1 MLEKLLKPKSIAVV
15 TSSKTSA
22 HDAGR
27 IITNLKKCGFQG
39 AIYPVNFKSDK
50 TPKQSYYPDLDSC
63 PGAADLCII
72 TAPASEVITLAKQ
85 AVYSGAGSIIVLSPG
100 FKASGS
106 QDKKLKN
113 ELRDIC
119 HSRSIPLLGPGCNGL
134 INTQHR
140 MNASLSP
147 VCPAVGGIS
156 VISQSR
162 AMHTALADWALSRNI
177 GLGKIVS
184 LGNRTDL
191 NESDFLKVL
200 AKDDNT
206 KVIVCCLESFGGEG
220 EFLRLAEQTAEI
232 KPIIMLKAGITRA
245 GARVSS
251 IYDAS
256 PADTDTAYGAAL
268 KRAGIIRARQIE
280 NLLDFAQA
288 FAAQPLPDGGN
299 ICVITNSGGMGV
311 MAVDA
316 IESTG
321 LNPALLSQ
329 STKAKLRNILPKAGT
344 VDNPVDVQEDTGP
357 SLFVQVCNLV
367 LDDPGVQGVILLI
380 AQPKRIRPVSLAA
393 KLAGINHPTKPVLTS
408 FVGGYSMNRARKKL
422 TESQIPDY
430 PAPERAVQAMDALRE
445 YAIWKKRPP
454 RVVTSFPVNH
464 RRVQRVIRW
473 HERMNISRISEIEAK
488 EILQAYG
495 FRIPEGKLIHTREQ
509 AVEQALRIGYP
520 VVMKIISPDVI
531 NRTDVGGIRL
541 NLISAEQVRDAFDL
555 MMVRIN
561 RQIPGA
567 DIRGVY
573 IERMGTAGREIIL
586 GMSRDPLYGP
596 VLMFGLGGI
605 MVETMK
611 DVAFHLAPIT
621 AEEAMQMLKSTRSYN
636 LLEDS
641 SGSVS
646 VNLDSIVQSLQR
658 ISQLAMEYP
667 GITELAISPFVVS
680 EFGVEPYVADA
691 NMSLKKSGNAH
702 GSI

>member
-1 MLEKLLKPKSIAVV
+1 MLEKLLNPESIAVAASSR
-15 TSSKTSA
+15 TSIR
-22 HDAGR
+22 DAVQVVA
-27 IITNLKKCGFQG
+27 NLKKCGFQG

-50 TPKQSYYPDLDSC
+50 IPKQSCYPDLDSC
-63 PGAADLCII
+63 PGAVDLCII
-72 TAPASEVITLAKQ
+72 TAPASKVIALTKQ
-85 AVYSGAGSIIVLSPG
+85 AAYSGAGSIIVLSPG
-100 FKASGS
+100 FKESGS
-106 QDKKLKN
+106 QGRKLEK

-119 HSRSIPLLGPGCNGL
+119 LSRSIPLLGPDCNGL

-140 MNASLSP
+140 MNASLSS
-147 VCPAVGGIS
+147 VCPAPGGIS
-156 VISQSR
+156 VISEFR
-162 AMHTALADWALSRNI
+162 AMHATVPEWALSRGI
-177 GLGKIVS
+177 GLGKIIS
-184 LGNRTDL
+184 LGNRADL
-191 NESDFLKVL
+191 NEGDFLKVL
-200 AKDDNT
+200 AKDDDT
-206 KVIVCCLESFGGEG
+206 KVIVCCLENFGGED

-232 KPIIMLKAGITRA
+232 KPIIMLKPGITRA

-251 IYDAS
+251 MPDTGPAAS
-256 PADTDTAYGAAL
+256 DTAYGAAL
-268 KRAGIIRARQIE
+268 KRAGIIRARQID
-280 NLLDFAQA
+280 NLLDYAQA

-299 ICVITNSGGMGV
+299 ICVVTNSGGMGV

-316 IESTG
+316 LESTG
-321 LNPALLSQ
+321 LNPAILSR
-329 STKAKLRNILPKAGT
+329 STKARLRSILPKAGI
-344 VDNPVDVQEDTGP
+344 VDNPVDVLGDTGP
-357 SLFVQVCNLV
+357 SLFIRVCDIV

-380 AQPKRIRPVSLAA
+380 APQKKIRPLSLAG
-393 KLAGINHPTKPVLTS
+393 KLAGINHPSKPVLTS
-408 FVGGYSMNRARKKL
+408 FMGGGSMNRARKKL

-430 PAPERAVQAMDALRE
+430 PTPERAVDAMGALCD
-445 YAIWKKRPP
+445 YAAWKRRPP
-454 RVVTSFPVNH
+454 RVVTNFPVNH

-573 IERMGTAGREIIL
+573 IERMGAAGREIIL

-605 MVETMK
+605 LVEAMK
-611 DVAFHLAPIT
+611 DVAFHLAPVT
-621 AEEAMQMLKSTRSYN
+621 ADEAMQMLKSTRSYN
-636 LLEDS
+636 QLKDS
-641 SGSVS
+641 RGNVS
-646 VNLDSIVQSLQR
+646 VDLDSIVQSLQR

-667 GITELAISPFVVS
+667 GITELAISPFIVG
-680 EFGVEPYVADA
+680 EYGVEPYVADA
-691 NMSLKKSGNAH
+691 NMSLKKSGNTN
-702 GSI
+702 G